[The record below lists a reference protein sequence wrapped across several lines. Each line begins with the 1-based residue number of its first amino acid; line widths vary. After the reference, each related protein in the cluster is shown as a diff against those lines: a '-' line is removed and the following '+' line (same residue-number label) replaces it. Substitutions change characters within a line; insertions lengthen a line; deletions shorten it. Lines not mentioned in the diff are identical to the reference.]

1 MASLYISQSLLPH
14 LTRTFVRLKEKAAN
28 SGRLAAAERY
38 QTRHA
43 VLFSCHPS
51 PFLCSKAGNWPLA
64 SSPQCKNKMGEWR
77 ERGVGIGLIT
87 ITFTA
92 STAIAFRFV
101 DLEAVF
107 GERQI
112 IHPIQHPSFE
122 IDLFTAFII
131 VVHVIA
137 IVIVIVLT
145 HRTGLG
151 ISYVCLLM
159 RLYFV
164 EFLIWIIALFSK
176 WTTSLTHTI
185 SMKI

>member
-1 MASLYISQSLLPH
+1 MATTSPRFCFLTKTMLLLYLPLLSTH
-14 LTRTFVRLKEKAAN
+14 VCTLVF
-28 SGRLAAAERY
+28 
-38 QTRHA
+38 
-43 VLFSCHPS
+43 
-51 PFLCSKAGNWPLA
+51 
-64 SSPQCKNKMGEWR
+64 CKL
-77 ERGVGIGLIT
+77 GIGLIT

-112 IHPIQHPSFE
+112 IHPIQHSSFE

-145 HRTGLG
+145 HRTGLVLLIPSPRRSSDAIDLVKRRVTTGEHLCASCKRVCEG
-151 ISYVCLLM
+151 ITG
-159 RLYFV
+159 R
-164 EFLIWIIALFSK
+164 
-176 WTTSLTHTI
+176 
-185 SMKI
+185 